1 MWRTR
6 VSMNFRLAEAI
17 TAILRRRL
25 IERLELSAAAEP
37 FATEQV

>member
-1 MWRTR
+1 MWRTW

-25 IERLELSAAAEP
+25 IERLELAPPAAP
-37 FATEQV
+37 YNPIC